1 MLESLQ
7 ANGMRRER
15 FDYVIG
21 NPPYIGYLECC
32 KQKIEFIQK
41 IKDKKDTSITLG
53 NVYGVNL
60 HSIPN
65 NGKKYRPNP
74 NLYAFFIALGLAL
87 LKDDGKMAYIIP
99 QTILTAGDLDV
110 LRYHLAHRTTIEKII
125 TFEGNMFIGRGLKQ
139 NRPVP
144 TSSLIFVFAKKQP

>member
-1 MLESLQ
+1 MRSEEDLKAMLESLQ

-41 IKDKKDTSITLG
+41 IKDKNDTSITLG

-60 HSIPN
+60 HPFQIMEKNIDPILI
-65 NGKKYRPNP
+65 YM
-74 NLYAFFIALGLAL
+74 LFL
-87 LKDDGKMAYIIP
+87 L
-99 QTILTAGDLDV
+99 L
-110 LRYHLAHRTTIEKII
+110 
-125 TFEGNMFIGRGLKQ
+125 
-139 NRPVP
+139 
-144 TSSLIFVFAKKQP
+144 